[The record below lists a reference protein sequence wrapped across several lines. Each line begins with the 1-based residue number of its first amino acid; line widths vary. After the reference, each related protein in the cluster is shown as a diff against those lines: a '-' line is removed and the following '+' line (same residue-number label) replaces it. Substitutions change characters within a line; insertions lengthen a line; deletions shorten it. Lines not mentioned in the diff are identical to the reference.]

1 MLELIIVF
9 ALVLLNGFFAM
20 SEMSVMTS
28 RKSRLKQMAQT
39 SHRAQR
45 ALDLSEK
52 PESFLSTVQIG
63 ITLIGVLTGLFGGE
77 AIGMAIAE
85 RLQDLFP
92 SLAASFTLVGE
103 PQPWSE
109 LIGKTLAVALI
120 TFMTL
125 IFGELVPKRLASTAP
140 ETTP

>member
-52 PESFLSTVQIG
+52 PENFLSTVQIG
-63 ITLIGVLTGLFGGE
+63 ITLIGVLTGTFGGD
-77 AIGMAIAE
+77 AIGSATRA
-85 RLQDLFP
+85 Q
-92 SLAASFTLVGE
+92 LAA
-103 PQPWSE
+103 
-109 LIGKTLAVALI
+109 A
-120 TFMTL
+120 
-125 IFGELVPKRLASTAP
+125 
-140 ETTP
+140 